1 MSKFNYN
8 KQRHLE
14 LLKLK
19 YSQEKVL
26 TSIEKSELNEYSS
39 LLDNTLDW
47 ETKEQYI
54 DLLEKLI
61 SREINSFK
69 FYIKF
74 KERNDSNGEFTKI
87 RRGTFIGEI
96 IVAEEIYQYRYPY
109 YLPESILFLP
119 TYNDYYRNSM
129 VKIKLLFI
137 ESYSSSA
144 VEKRMQIKAFLS
156 QFRRSNQKIAKIK
169 KEILIIFNDLQKKDL
184 IDSRFKLISET
195 EKHRLKR
202 ILFTYENFLKKAI

>member
-26 TSIEKSELNEYSS
+26 TSTEKSELNAYSS

-61 SREINSFK
+61 SREINSFE

-74 KERNDSNGEFTKI
+74 KECNDSNGEIFDSLKANFLLLSPHEKSKEFSN
-87 RRGTFIGEI
+87 FISEI
-96 IVAEEIYQYRYPY
+96 IDFCYSYSEVF
-109 YLPESILFLP
+109 ESYVPGEKIDSYDLEF
-119 TYNDYYRNSM
+119 RNSM
-129 VKIKLLFI
+129 EKIYLKI
-137 ESYSSSA
+137 Q
-144 VEKRMQIKAFLS
+144 KFL
-156 QFRRSNQKIAKIK
+156 N
-169 KEILIIFNDLQKKDL
+169 E
-184 IDSRFKLISET
+184 E
-195 EKHRLKR
+195 
-202 ILFTYENFLKKAI
+202 

>member
-8 KQRHLE
+8 KQRHIE

-26 TSIEKSELNEYSS
+26 TSTEKSELNEYSS

-61 SREINSFK
+61 SRQINSFK

-74 KERNDSNGEFTKI
+74 KERNDSNGEVFDSLKANFISEIMDFCYSYSEVFESYVPGEKI
-87 RRGTFIGEI
+87 DSYDLEF
-96 IVAEEIYQYRYPY
+96 
-109 YLPESILFLP
+109 
-119 TYNDYYRNSM
+119 RNSM
-129 VKIKLLFI
+129 EKIYLKI
-137 ESYSSSA
+137 Q
-144 VEKRMQIKAFLS
+144 KFL
-156 QFRRSNQKIAKIK
+156 N
-169 KEILIIFNDLQKKDL
+169 E
-184 IDSRFKLISET
+184 E
-195 EKHRLKR
+195 
-202 ILFTYENFLKKAI
+202 

>member
-26 TSIEKSELNEYSS
+26 TSTEKSELNEYWS
-39 LLDNTLDW
+39 LVDNTLDW

-69 FYIKF
+69 FYIEF
-74 KERNDSNGEFTKI
+74 KERND
-87 RRGTFIGEI
+87 
-96 IVAEEIYQYRYPY
+96 
-109 YLPESILFLP
+109 
-119 TYNDYYRNSM
+119 
-129 VKIKLLFI
+129 
-137 ESYSSSA
+137 
-144 VEKRMQIKAFLS
+144 
-156 QFRRSNQKIAKIK
+156 
-169 KEILIIFNDLQKKDL
+169 
-184 IDSRFKLISET
+184 
-195 EKHRLKR
+195 
-202 ILFTYENFLKKAI
+202 

>member
-8 KQRHLE
+8 KQRYLE

-26 TSIEKSELNEYSS
+26 TSTEEAELNEYSS
-39 LLDNTLDW
+39 LLDSTLDW

-74 KERNDSNGEFTKI
+74 KERNDSNGEVFDNLEANFLLLSPHEKSKEFSN
-87 RRGTFIGEI
+87 FIIDIMDFCYSYSE
-96 IVAEEIYQYRYPY
+96 VFELYVPREKSNSYD
-109 YLPESILFLP
+109 LEF
-119 TYNDYYRNSM
+119 RNSIE
-129 VKIKLLFI
+129 KIYLKI
-137 ESYSSSA
+137 
-144 VEKRMQIKAFLS
+144 QNFLS
-156 QFRRSNQKIAKIK
+156 
-169 KEILIIFNDLQKKDL
+169 E
-184 IDSRFKLISET
+184 E
-195 EKHRLKR
+195 
-202 ILFTYENFLKKAI
+202 

>member
-26 TSIEKSELNEYSS
+26 TSTEKSELNEYSS

-61 SREINSFK
+61 SGKINSFK

-74 KERNDSNGEFTKI
+74 KERNDLNGQVFDSLKANFLLLSPHEKSKEFSN
-87 RRGTFIGEI
+87 FISEI
-96 IVAEEIYQYRYPY
+96 MDFCYSYSEVFES
-109 YLPESILFLP
+109 YLPGEKIDSYDLEF
-119 TYNDYYRNSM
+119 RNSM
-129 VKIKLLFI
+129 EKIYL
-137 ESYSSSA
+137 
-144 VEKRMQIKAFLS
+144 
-156 QFRRSNQKIAKIK
+156 KI
-169 KEILIIFNDLQKKDL
+169 Q
-184 IDSRFKLISET
+184 
-195 EKHRLKR
+195 
-202 ILFTYENFLKKAI
+202 NFLNEE

>member
-1 MSKFNYN
+1 MSNFNYN

-26 TSIEKSELNEYSS
+26 TSTENSELNEYSS

-69 FYIKF
+69 FYIEF
-74 KERNDSNGEFTKI
+74 KERNDSNGEVFDSLEANFLLLSPHEKSKEFSNFISEIMDFCYSYSEVFESYVPGEKI
-87 RRGTFIGEI
+87 DSYDLEF
-96 IVAEEIYQYRYPY
+96 
-109 YLPESILFLP
+109 
-119 TYNDYYRNSM
+119 RNSM
-129 VKIKLLFI
+129 EKIYLKI
-137 ESYSSSA
+137 
-144 VEKRMQIKAFLS
+144 
-156 QFRRSNQKIAKIK
+156 QKYLD
-169 KEILIIFNDLQKKDL
+169 E
-184 IDSRFKLISET
+184 E
-195 EKHRLKR
+195 
-202 ILFTYENFLKKAI
+202 